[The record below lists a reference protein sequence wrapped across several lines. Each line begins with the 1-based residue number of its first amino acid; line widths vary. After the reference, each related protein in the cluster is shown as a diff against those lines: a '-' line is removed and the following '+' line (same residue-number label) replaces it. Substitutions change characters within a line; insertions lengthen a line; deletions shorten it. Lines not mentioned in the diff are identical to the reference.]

1 MRMLNKLFG
10 QKSEREKRSNAWI
23 FGTMLVFGVT
33 GLIASFV
40 LAVEEFH
47 LIKNPDAI
55 LSCSFN
61 LILNCA
67 TVMKT
72 WQASVFGFPNMYIGL
87 MGFPLVIMIAALGLS
102 QVRLPRWF
110 LVAANAGIIFWTLFA
125 YWLFF
130 NSVYVIQVL
139 CPWCLV
145 VTFSMTMLSATITH
159 YNLQHNTFRLSKSL
173 DKKVQSFLGKDYGKL
188 VTAAWIVLLIALVF
202 AKFGDSLFA

>member
-1 MRMLNKLFG
+1 MFSNFFSKSD
-10 QKSEREKRSNAWI
+10 KSEQRSNKWI
-23 FGTMLVFGVT
+23 FGVLLTFGIT
-33 GLIASFV
+33 GLIASAT

-47 LIKNPDAI
+47 LMKNPDTI

-61 LILNCA
+61 LVLNCA

-87 MGFPLVIMIAALGLS
+87 VGFPMVIMIALLGLS
-102 QVRLPRWF
+102 KVSFPRWF
-110 LVAANAGIIFWTLFA
+110 LMGAEIGIGLCTLFA

-145 VTFSMTMLSATITH
+145 VTFSMTMLTAAITRF
-159 YNLQHNTFRLSKSL
+159 NLLHNTFHF
-173 DKKVQSFLGKDYGKL
+173 DKQANKKIAQFLASDYDKVIVAG
-188 VTAAWIVLLIALVF
+188 WIVLLIALVIG
-202 AKFGDSLFA
+202 KFGNALFA